1 MFKKT
6 FFLSSALLMVLASGP
21 YVKPDQSESRN
32 PIMELI
38 RRLELG
44 KPLSHG
50 SLTIIPVHMDK
61 IQDRRPYSTLEESL
75 ARGWVTITEVEG
87 GRVPQVKI
95 SNTSKRL
102 IFLMGGEVLTGCRQD
117 RILAGDILLA
127 PGTKDLQAPVYCV
140 EHGRW
145 SATSDRFTS
154 KQNLGT
160 PALRAKAQEKP
171 AAAQSEIWAR
181 IAEQNRE
188 MGVSSSTDAFQD
200 AYDKEENRVYIQ
212 EVEKRM
218 KDIPRLHDDTV
229 GVVIGLNGE
238 VVSVDVFANPGLF
251 ARQWPKI
258 LRSSA
263 LSSIGSSRN
272 GSLGRDEAA
281 GFLRSFTDRN
291 YRRKSGL
298 DLGFEYASIDA
309 HANILALA
317 YKRDIVHLSAF
328 PQEKDRIKVIR

>member
-1 MFKKT
+1 
-6 FFLSSALLMVLASGP
+6 LSAALTLALVTGQKAVSNQSGNQHP
-21 YVKPDQSESRN
+21 VMD
-32 PIMELI
+32 LI
-38 RRLELG
+38 RQLELG

-61 IQDRRPYSTLEESL
+61 IRDRRAYSTLEEAL

-102 IFLMGGEVLTGCRQD
+102 IFLMGGEILTGCRQD

-127 PGTKDLQAPVYCV
+127 PGTKNLLAPVYCV

-145 SATSDRFTS
+145 SSTSDRFTS

-188 MGVSSSTDAFQD
+188 MGISSSTDAFQD
-200 AYDKEENRVYIQ
+200 AYEKRENRVYIQ

-229 GVVIGLNGE
+229 GVIIGLNGK

-263 LSSIGSSRN
+263 LSSIGSSWD
-272 GSLGRDEAA
+272 GSVGRDQAA
-281 GFLRSFTDRN
+281 RFLRSFMDRK
-291 YRRKSGL
+291 YRRKAGL
-298 DLGFEYASIDA
+298 DLGFEYASVDA
-309 HANILALA
+309 YANILALA
-317 YKRDIVHLSAF
+317 YRHNVVHLSGF
-328 PQEKDRIKVIR
+328 PQERDRIKVIR

>member
-1 MFKKT
+1 MFKKALY
-6 FFLSSALLMVLASGP
+6 LSAALISVLVTGHHAAS
-21 YVKPDQSESRN
+21 DQSGSQH
-32 PIMELI
+32 PVMELV

-44 KPLSHG
+44 KPRSHG
-50 SLTIIPVHMDK
+50 GLTIVPVHLDK
-61 IQDRRPYSTLEESL
+61 IRDDTAYSTLEEAL
-75 ARGWVTITEVEG
+75 VQGWITITEVEG

-95 SNTSKRL
+95 SNSSRRL
-102 IFLMGGEVLTGCRQD
+102 IFLMGGEILTGCRQD

-127 PGTKDLQAPVYCV
+127 PGTKDLLAPVYCV

-145 SATSDRFTS
+145 SETSDRFTS

-171 AAAQSEIWAR
+171 ASAQSEIWAR
-181 IAEQNRE
+181 IADQNRR
-188 MGVSSSTDAFQD
+188 MGVASASDAFQD
-200 AYDKEENRVYIQ
+200 AYDKEENRAAIQ

-238 VVSVDVFANPGLF
+238 VVSVDVFANPDLF

-263 LSSIGSSRN
+263 LSSIGSSW
-272 GSLGRDEAA
+272 GKSLDRDRAA
-281 GFLRSFTDRN
+281 RFLRSFTERK
-291 YRRKSGL
+291 YRRKEGL
-298 DLGFEYASIDA
+298 DLGFEYESIDA
-309 HANILALA
+309 HANIMALT
-317 YKRDIVHLSAF
+317 YQQNVVHLSGF
-328 PQEKDRIKVIR
+328 PQERDRIKVVR